1 MLKLLLEK
9 CDDKVLIC
17 CDVDNI
23 TSRKTIVNNH
33 GILEN
38 EVLDTVGLTKSGMI
52 QRYWIYKE

>member
-1 MLKLLLEK
+1 MLKLLLDK
-9 CDDKVLIC
+9 CDDKVLLC

-23 TSRKTIVNNH
+23 ASRKTIVNNH